1 MSRIKIYTDEDIHGS
16 VAPALIRHGIHAT
29 STPQQENLS
38 LSDKEQIQFATSIGA
53 VLLTHN
59 IQDFP
64 RLHYEMIGSGES
76 HCGIIVAK
84 QRLSVGEIVRRV
96 LRLASTFDD
105 TDMIDRLEYL
115 SRFD

>member
-16 VAPALIRHGIHAT
+16 VAPALIRRGIHAT
-29 STPQQENLS
+29 STPQQGNLG
-38 LSDKEQIQFATSIGA
+38 LSDKEQIRFATRIRA

-84 QRLSVGEIVRRV
+84 QRLSIGEIVRRV
-96 LRLASTFDD
+96 LRLASILDAN
-105 TDMIDRLEYL
+105 DMIDRLEYL
-115 SRFD
+115 SHW